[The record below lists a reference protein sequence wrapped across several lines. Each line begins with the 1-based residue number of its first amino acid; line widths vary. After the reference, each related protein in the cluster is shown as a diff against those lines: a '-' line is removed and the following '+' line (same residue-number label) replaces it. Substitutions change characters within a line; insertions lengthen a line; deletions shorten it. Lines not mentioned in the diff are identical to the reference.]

1 MDKTN
6 INIADISKLALIKE
20 QNERTNLES
29 WDLGYNPE
37 QMSWPDII
45 SALLGSTADVLQT
58 YSYKRCENWLVS
70 AGFREE
76 PWLLCLRNTAL
87 CDCESPWA
95 SYHVPERRSTATV
108 LQVTALSGR
117 NADVNFGWI
126 KLRRCSSA
134 KLELGH
140 SLKTESDAAGF
151 GNTIFSQI
159 FPLCYREPFAL
170 LPKLVPLNEDIIV
183 YTSALSL

>member
-1 MDKTN
+1 M
-6 INIADISKLALIKE
+6 
-20 QNERTNLES
+20 
-29 WDLGYNPE
+29 
-37 QMSWPDII
+37 
-45 SALLGSTADVLQT
+45 
-58 YSYKRCENWLVS
+58 
-70 AGFREE
+70 
-76 PWLLCLRNTAL
+76 
-87 CDCESPWA
+87 
-95 SYHVPERRSTATV
+95 PERRSTATV

-117 NADVNFGWI
+117 NADVNFGRI
-126 KLRRCSSA
+126 KLRHCSSA

-170 LPKLVPLNEDIIV
+170 LPKLVPPNVDIIV